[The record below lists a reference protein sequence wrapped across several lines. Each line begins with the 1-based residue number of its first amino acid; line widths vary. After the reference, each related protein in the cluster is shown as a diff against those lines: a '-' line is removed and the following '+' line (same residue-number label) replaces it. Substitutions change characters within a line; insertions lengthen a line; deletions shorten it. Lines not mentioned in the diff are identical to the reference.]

1 MTNRD
6 RLFADEAALPQ
17 QADICGAA
25 VDLINSETSPVT
37 GLSVATI
44 LIDAG
49 KSSQSHYH
57 RVMEEIYYFVSGR
70 GRVTVGDESFDVWP
84 GVAVSIP
91 VGKFHQVTNTS
102 AEQLKFISADSPSF
116 DASDIYFS

>member
-70 GRVTVGDESFDVWP
+70 GRVTVGDELRCVAGRRRVHSGWQVSP
-84 GVAVSIP
+84 GDQY
-91 VGKFHQVTNTS
+91 KR
-102 AEQLKFISADSPSF
+102 
-116 DASDIYFS
+116 